1 MWDLYSD
8 LEEMCETTANE
19 IKAANQKIR
28 SAGGKVSPSD
38 MDYLDKLAHLRKSIK
53 TTMAMMDAE
62 GGSGAYMDNRSSY
75 ARRRDSMGRFTR
87 SSGYDRSY
95 ADHSYDPG
103 MMAELRELMDEA
115 PDEMTRQKFQ
125 KFIKEL
131 EQR

>member
-38 MDYLDKLAHLRKSIK
+38 MDYLDKLAHTIKSIK

-62 GGSGAYMDNRSSY
+62 GGSNASMGSSY

-87 SSGYDRSY
+87 ADGSYRSY
-95 ADHSYDPG
+95 ADRAYDDG
-103 MMAELRELMDEA
+103 MMAQLRELMDDA

-125 KFIKEL
+125 KFITEM
-131 EQR
+131 ERR